1 MRPFVAAVLAAALA
15 TGAVACGGDDETGDG
30 AETAAP
36 VEEETTTVP
45 TGDDPTATIAPEG
58 VSLTATVR
66 LDRRRVLF
74 DYTLANT
81 GAEPVAVVDT
91 GSVIDTLDPLGD
103 GGYRAAFLRSEAD
116 ATAGAPLPFL
126 RGVVVAAGARLTG
139 TAGITGQF
147 EDLPPTV
154 ELCIEVA
161 PQPWTDKGDGVAEFP
176 YRAPG
181 TPPVLACT
189 GQLAVPPAG

>member
-1 MRPFVAAVLAAALA
+1 MRPLVAAVLAAALA
-15 TGAVACGGDDETGDG
+15 AGAVGCGGDDGTGDG
-30 AETAAP
+30 AETATP
-36 VEEETTTVP
+36 GQEETTTVP
-45 TGDDPTATIAPEG
+45 ASDTPTAPTAPES

-74 DYTLANT
+74 DYTLANA

-91 GSVIDTLDPLGD
+91 GSVIDTLEPVGE
-103 GGYRAAFLRSEAD
+103 GGYRAAFLRGEAD
-116 ATAGAPLPFL
+116 PAGGAPLPLL
-126 RGVVVAAGARLTG
+126 RGVVVAAGAELTG

-147 EDLPPTV
+147 EDLPTTV

-161 PQPWTDKGDGVAEFP
+161 ARPWTDEGDGVAEFP
-176 YRAPG
+176 YRMPG